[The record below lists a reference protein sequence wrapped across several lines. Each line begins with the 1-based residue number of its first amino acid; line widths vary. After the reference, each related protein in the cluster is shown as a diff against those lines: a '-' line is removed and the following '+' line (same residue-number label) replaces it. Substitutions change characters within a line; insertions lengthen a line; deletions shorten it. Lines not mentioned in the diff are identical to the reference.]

1 MAAGRMGR
9 KENTVASSNKIWMRM
24 TVVENARISYPKI
37 FRRPQNIFQ
46 SMHIVTSPHPI
57 IA

>member
-1 MAAGRMGR
+1 MGR

-57 IA
+57 TA